1 MKELAQAA
9 ADLASGR
16 DVLLDSIDGV
26 SEADARKSPGPGRWS
41 ILDCVEHVAV
51 VEDYLFGRI
60 LAASDAAEPLANLKR
75 EEKIREF
82 APTRLRRI
90 SAPQFAIP
98 TGKYPTL
105 GEAARAFN
113 LSRERT
119 IRFVDECAGDLRA
132 KITTHPLLGEV
143 NCYETLLMMAAH
155 PLRHADQIREIR
167 RTRSLT

>member
-1 MKELAQAA
+1 VKELAQAA

-51 VEDYLFGRI
+51 VEGYLFGRI
-60 LAASDAAEPLANLKR
+60 LAASDAAEPMANLKR
-75 EEKIREF
+75 EEKIRKF

-90 SAPQFAIP
+90 SAPEFAIP
-98 TGKYPTL
+98 TGKYSTL
-105 GEAARAFN
+105 GEAARAFVV
-113 LSRERT
+113 LRERT

-167 RTRSLT
+167 AELAH